1 MSWKYVERK
10 CFSKNG
16 ASGKI
21 LGRCECAIIYF
32 VFRNVL
38 ISKNV
43 NHANHVALTDFGLSR
58 KVDDDEP
65 LKVFSHRW
73 ASPEL
78 FRNKKFT
85 FETDIWA
92 FGKLIF

>member
-1 MSWKYVERK
+1 MYF
-10 CFSKNG
+10 C
-16 ASGKI
+16 
-21 LGRCECAIIYF
+21 F

-43 NHANHVALTDFGLSR
+43 NRVALTDFSLSR
-58 KVDDDEP
+58 RVDDREA

-92 FGKLIF
+92 FGKLI

>member
-1 MSWKYVERK
+1 
-10 CFSKNG
+10 
-16 ASGKI
+16 
-21 LGRCECAIIYF
+21 
-32 VFRNVL
+32 
-38 ISKNV
+38 
-43 NHANHVALTDFGLSR
+43 LTDFGLSR

-92 FGKLIF
+92 FGKLIFKKAMCSQQMKIWSNFTICLNKK